1 MFEKEKKL
9 IEGMSLLTFPF
20 LSKYNIFCAFTSRAG
35 GYSRQPFDYLNLAY
49 HVGDDQ
55 DLVRKNRQLILKNNI
70 NSKAEYIYSARQVHG
85 SNIVFINGEIK
96 HRDGDIPEE
105 ADCLMTCLEDKPIMV
120 MGADCALMIIV
131 DIGKRA
137 VCVVHA
143 GWKGTFNK
151 ILSDSLAVFCNRL
164 DSKIKDIH
172 IFFGPCI
179 RGCCYNIDNG
189 LADKFRNKFRN
200 GKYLFDR
207 EEGSFLDLVKLNM
220 IQLSDFDIPEN
231 NIYDSRICTGC
242 DRKYYSYRREGLTG
256 RHGAIA
262 AIF

>member
-20 LSKYNIFCAFTSRAG
+20 LSKYNVFCAFTSRTG
-35 GYSRQPFDYLNLAY
+35 GYSKKPFDSLNLAY
-49 HVGDDQ
+49 HVGEDR
-55 DLVRKNRQLILKNNI
+55 DLVRRNRQLVLKNNLNI
-70 NSKAEYIYSARQVHG
+70 KAEYIYSVRQVHG
-85 SNIVFINGEIK
+85 SNIVSIDKDIR
-96 HRDGDIPEE
+96 HTDGAIPED
-105 ADCLMTCLEDKPIMV
+105 ADCLMTCLKNKPVMV
-120 MGADCALMIIV
+120 MGADCALILIA

-137 VCVVHA
+137 VCAVHA

-151 ILSDSLAVFCNRL
+151 ILGKSLEVFCSRF
-164 DSKIKDIH
+164 DSKEKEIH

-179 RGCCYNIDNG
+179 RGCCYNIDNR
-189 LADKFRNKFRN
+189 LADKFRNRFGE

-207 EEGSFLDLVKLNM
+207 GETPFLDIVELNM
-220 IQLSDFDIPEN
+220 VQLRDFDIPED